1 MNDGPNLTWFGKLIL
16 LVLIGG
22 CVAGAIYS
30 FRSRGSAPVSA
41 SRVEPVFNQPS
52 VPNTGSTPSPAAP
65 VIKTTSADTGEAVQI
80 GIAYGT
86 EKKRWMEWA
95 AEEFRK
101 TPEGTSITVDLMGL
115 GSIEAAQAIIGGDQ
129 RIHVWSPASSLYK
142 ETFARDFEA
151 KQGRQPIDK
160 EEQLALTPMVFVSWA
175 ERASF
180 FEQKYG
186 SYTFPN
192 ISAALK
198 EKSGWAGIAQKPEWG
213 FFKFAHTHP
222 NQSNSGLLALV
233 LMAYDYHGKMKNLTL
248 TDILDSKFQTWL
260 IDLET
265 SVTDLPNSTGNM
277 MKDMVLKGPSTY
289 DTVFVYESVAIDYL
303 KNAEG
308 RWGEL
313 HVTYPRYNLWSDN
326 PYYILNASWSDKR
339 HRQAAQLFL
348 NFLMSEPAQK
358 VALTH
363 GFRPG
368 NPSVPIIAEGSPF
381 KAYQKF
387 GLKVDLTSVCEP
399 PKAEILHNLLVGWNN
414 NVRNR

>member
-1 MNDGPNLTWFGKLIL
+1 MNDGPKLTWFGKLIL
-16 LVLIGG
+16 LVMIGG
-22 CVAGAIYS
+22 CAVGAY
-30 FRSRGSAPVSA
+30 FAFQSRGKSAPSTNPSA
-41 SRVEPVFNQPS
+41 TTSSVQP
-52 VPNTGSTPSPAAP
+52 TGGPAAAAP
-65 VIKTTSADTGEAVQI
+65 TASNPAPPNSEAIQI

-95 AEEFRK
+95 VEEFRK
-101 TPEGTSITVDLMGL
+101 TPEGSGISVDLIGL

-142 ETFARDFEA
+142 ETFVRDFEA

-160 EEQLALTPMVFVSWA
+160 EEILALTPMVFVSWA
-175 ERASF
+175 ERAAF
-180 FEQKYG
+180 FEKKYG
-186 SYTFPN
+186 AYTFPN

-198 EKSGWAGIAQKPEWG
+198 EKSGWASIAQKPEWG

-248 TDILDSKFQTWL
+248 ADILDSKFQSWL

-289 DTVFVYESVAIDYL
+289 DTIFVYESVAIDYL

-313 HVTYPRYNLWSDN
+313 HVSYPRFNLWSDN
-326 PYYILNASWSDKR
+326 PYYVLNTPWSDKR
-339 HRQAAQLFL
+339 HRQASQAFL

-358 VALTH
+358 MALTH

-368 NPSVPIIAEGSPF
+368 NPNVPIIAEGSPF
-381 KAYQKF
+381 QAYQKF
-387 GLKVDLTSVCEP
+387 GLKVDLSSVCEA